1 MNFDLAPN
9 AARNPD
15 STAKRLHPLAER
27 LLAVPENRAACAA
40 IAQAIESLAAGRGAQ
55 PATNPLV
62 MHGPTGSGK
71 SLLVSKF
78 SADATRALPQVV
90 ISGVPASE
98 WTSIAQSG
106 PDEATQFIECV
117 RQSDVLVVE
126 DLQYLS
132 RRATSLFS
140 LVLDEYLDRSGQI
153 LATANV
159 GPARLDLPARIL
171 DRLAGGLVV
180 GLEPLQAPSRLQILL
195 DHAQRRQLAVT
206 REVLHWLAEHLK
218 GGGRELEG
226 TILRLMTLAKLHVRP
241 LDVAT
246 VANHFRPEFEH
257 RQLTMD
263 RILREVGDYFKVP
276 VRQLQS
282 SGRSQSVLWP
292 RHVAMYLARRFT
304 KLSLTEIGGYCGG
317 RDHSTVLHAC
327 RKVEKAVLRDTVLA
341 GALRQLQA
349 GWL

>member
-1 MNFDLAPN
+1 MDFCLAPDFVQHAN
-9 AARNPD
+9 
-15 STAKRLHPLAER
+15 SQAKRLYPLAER
-27 LLAVPENRAACAA
+27 LLAVPENRVACAA
-40 IAQAIESLAAGRGAQ
+40 VAQVLEGLATGHGAF

-62 MHGPTGSGK
+62 AYGPAGSGK

-78 SADATRALPQVV
+78 SADATRMLPQIV
-90 ISGVPASE
+90 ISSVPASE
-98 WTSIAQSG
+98 WTSAAHPGTDESG
-106 PDEATQFIECV
+106 QFLDTV
-117 RQSDVLVVE
+117 RQTDVLVVE

-132 RRATSLFS
+132 RRAVCLFS
-140 LVLDEYLDRSGQI
+140 LLLDECLERSCQVLI
-153 LATANV
+153 TANA

-171 DRLAGGLVV
+171 SRLAGGLVV
-180 GLEPLQAPSRLQILL
+180 RLEPLQAPSRLQILL
-195 DHAQRRQLAVT
+195 DLAQRRQLAVT

-226 TILRLMTLAKLHVRP
+226 AISRLVTLAKLRLRP

-246 VANHFRPEFEH
+246 VAHHFRPDLEH

-263 RILREVGDYFKVP
+263 RILREVGEYFKVP

-282 SGRSQSVLWP
+282 SGRTQNVLWP
-292 RHVAMYLARRFT
+292 RQVAMYLARRFT
-304 KLSLTEIGGYCGG
+304 KLSLSEIGDHCGG

-327 RKVEKAVLRDTVLA
+327 RKVEKAVLGDNVLA
-341 GALRQLQA
+341 GALRQMEA